1 VRLVELSS
9 LLIIIYSHVV
19 AFGSWLVVMMLVLE
33 VGWAE
38 LLDLEMVEGV
48 ALPVRWAWQAL
59 DALEQ
64 LGQRLVELGEAA
76 PW

>member
-1 VRLVELSS
+1 M
-9 LLIIIYSHVV
+9 
-19 AFGSWLVVMMLVLE
+19 AFGPWLVVMMPVLE

-38 LLDLEMVEGV
+38 LLALGMVERV

-59 DALEQ
+59 DALVQ